1 MFKDLL
7 GDKNFYK
14 TFFKLA
20 IPVTIQYFVTASL
33 NLVDN
38 IMVGQ
43 LGAGELAA
51 VGLANQVYFLLLLF
65 LLGVSGGASIFTAQF
80 WGKRDLKNIHR
91 ILGLS
96 LIISGAAALF
106 FFIVSIFNSRTILEF
121 FSDDRQVIKHG
132 AEYLRITSFTYIL
145 TAITGCYCAVLR
157 STGEVKLPMR
167 VNVIAIL
174 SNTILNYILILGN
187 FGMPKLGVAGAAIAT
202 LISRFMETTILLIAS
217 YRHQYIMSS
226 KVPEMF
232 MIPADLAKRFVNTT
246 GIVVVKDFIWAFGM
260 VLYMAVY
267 ARMGTDVVASINI
280 MTTVR
285 QLMTVLFNGIASA
298 CLVMVGNQIGAGDY
312 PKAYLYSKRFLFI
325 TTMVSIV
332 MGILTVLG
340 NSLILSPYNISTT
353 VFKQAQAVLCTFA
366 LYMPITVIN
375 MVAIVGVF
383 RSGGDVTFCL
393 IMDLVAVYFIGLP
406 LGVLGQAV
414 WNLSIQW
421 VFALFTSQEIFKF
434 ILCIRRFISKR
445 WINNLVHD
453 FSPATASN
461 RV

>member
-1 MFKDLL
+1 MFKELF
-7 GDKNFYK
+7 GDRTFYN

-43 LGAGELAA
+43 LGAAELAS

-65 LLGVSGGASIFTAQF
+65 LLGVSGGASVFTAQF

-96 LIISGAAALF
+96 LMISCAAALF
-106 FFIVSIFNSRTILEF
+106 FFLISIFNSVTILRL
-121 FSDDRQVIKHG
+121 FSHDKQVVKLG
-132 AEYLRITSFTYIL
+132 AEYLRITSLTYVL

-174 SNTILNYILILGN
+174 SNTFLNYIFIFGN
-187 FGMPKLGVAGAAIAT
+187 FGMPRLGVAGAAIAT
-202 LISRFMETTILLIAS
+202 LISRFIETTILLIAS
-217 YRHQYIMSS
+217 YRHQYIMTS
-226 KVPEMF
+226 KVSEMF
-232 MIPADLAKRFVNTT
+232 IVSADLAKRFVKTT
-246 GIVVVKDFIWAFGM
+246 GGVVTKDFIWAFGM

-267 ARMGTDVVASINI
+267 AKMGTDVVASINI

-312 PKAYLYSKRFLFI
+312 PTAFRYSKRFLLI

-332 MGILTVLG
+332 MAILTIVG
-340 NSLILSPYNISTT
+340 SNFILSPYNISPT
-353 VFKQAQAVLCTFA
+353 VFKQARAILCIFA
-366 LYMPITVIN
+366 LYMPITVID

-393 IMDLVAVYFIGLP
+393 VMDLVAVYLIGLP
-406 LGVLGQAV
+406 LGFLGQAV
-414 WNLSIQW
+414 WHLPIEG

-434 ILCIRRFISKR
+434 ILCTKRFLSKR

-453 FSPATASN
+453 INPAVADLA
-461 RV
+461 

>member
-1 MFKDLL
+1 MFKDLF
-7 GDKNFYK
+7 GDRTFYN

-43 LGAGELAA
+43 LGAVELAS

-65 LLGVSGGASIFTAQF
+65 LLGVSGGASVFTAQF

-96 LIISGAAALF
+96 LMISCAAALF
-106 FFIVSIFNSRTILEF
+106 FFLISILNSETILRL
-121 FSDDRQVIKHG
+121 FSNDKQVVKLG
-132 AEYLRITSFTYIL
+132 AEYLRITSLTYVL

-174 SNTILNYILILGN
+174 SNTFLNYIFIFGN
-187 FGMPKLGVAGAAIAT
+187 FGMPRLGVAGAAIAT
-202 LISRFMETTILLIAS
+202 LISRFIETTILLIAS
-217 YRHQYIMSS
+217 YRHQYIMTS
-226 KVPEMF
+226 KVSEMF
-232 MIPADLAKRFVNTT
+232 IVFADLAKRFVKTT
-246 GIVVVKDFIWAFGM
+246 GGVVTKDFIWAFGM

-267 ARMGTDVVASINI
+267 AKMGTDVVASINI

-312 PKAYLYSKRFLFI
+312 PTAFRYSKRFLLI

-332 MGILTVLG
+332 MAILTIVG
-340 NSLILSPYNISTT
+340 SNFILSPYNISPT
-353 VFKQAQAVLCTFA
+353 VFKQARAILCIFA
-366 LYMPITVIN
+366 LYMPITVID

-393 IMDLVAVYFIGLP
+393 VMDLVAVYLIGLP
-406 LGVLGQAV
+406 LGFLGQAV
-414 WNLSIQW
+414 WHLPIEG

-434 ILCIRRFISKR
+434 ILCTKRFLSKR

-453 FSPATASN
+453 INPAVADLA
-461 RV
+461 

>member
-1 MFKDLL
+1 MIKNLLNDKD
-7 GDKNFYK
+7 FYK

-43 LGAGELAA
+43 LGATELAA

-96 LIISGAAALF
+96 LMISGAAALF
-106 FFIVSIFNSRTILEF
+106 FFMISIFNSQTILKF
-121 FSDDRQVIKHG
+121 FSDDRRVIEQG

-157 STGEVKLPMR
+157 SVGEVKLPMR
-167 VNVIAIL
+167 ANIIAIL
-174 SNTILNYILILGN
+174 SNTFLNYLFIFGN
-187 FGMPKLGVAGAAIAT
+187 FGLPKMGVAGAAIAT
-202 LISRFMETTILLIAS
+202 LISRFIETALLLVAS
-217 YRHQYIMSS
+217 YRQQFIMSS
-226 KVPEMF
+226 KVSEMF
-232 MIPADLAKRFVNTT
+232 MVPTDLAKRFVNTT
-246 GIVVVKDFIWAFGM
+246 GIVVVKDFIWALGM

-267 ARMGTDVVASINI
+267 AKMGTDVVASINI
-280 MTTVR
+280 VSTVR

-312 PKAYLYSKRFLFI
+312 PKAFQYSKRFLII
-325 TTMVSIV
+325 TTMVSLL
-332 MGILTVLG
+332 MALFTALG
-340 NSLILSPYNISTT
+340 SGLILSPYNISTV
-353 VFKQAQAVLCTFA
+353 VFKQAQAVLYTFA

-393 IMDLVAVYFIGLP
+393 VMDLVAVYLIGMP
-406 LGVLGQAV
+406 LGVMGQAV
-414 WNLSIQW
+414 WHLPIHG

-434 ILCIRRFISKR
+434 ILCAKRFGSKR

-453 FSPATASN
+453 LKPALASN
-461 RV
+461 

>member
-1 MFKDLL
+1 MIKDLFV
-7 GDKNFYK
+7 DKDFYK

-43 LGAGELAA
+43 LGAVELAA

-65 LLGVSGGASIFTAQF
+65 LLGVGGGASVFTAQF
-80 WGKRDLKNIHR
+80 WGKRDLKNIRR

-96 LIISGAAALF
+96 LMISSTAALF
-106 FFIVSIFNSRTILEF
+106 FFLISILNSETILRL
-121 FSDDRQVIKHG
+121 FSHDQQVIQLG
-132 AEYLRITSFTYIL
+132 AEYLRITSFTYVL

-174 SNTILNYILILGN
+174 SNTFLNYILIFGN
-187 FGMPKLGVAGAAIAT
+187 FGMPQLGVAGAAIAT
-202 LISRFMETTILLIAS
+202 LISRFIETTILLIAS
-217 YRHQYIMSS
+217 YRHQYIMTS
-226 KVPEMF
+226 KVSEMF
-232 MIPADLAKRFVNTT
+232 KVPADLTKRFIKTT
-246 GIVVVKDFIWAFGM
+246 SVVVIKDFIWAFGM
-260 VLYMAVY
+260 VLYMVVY
-267 ARMGTDVVASINI
+267 AKMGTDVVASINI
-280 MTTVR
+280 VTTVR

-312 PKAYLYSKRFLFI
+312 PTAFRYSKRFLLI

-332 MGILTVLG
+332 MAVLTIAG
-340 NSLILSPYNISTT
+340 SSFILSPYNISTT
-353 VFKQAQAVLCTFA
+353 VFKQAQAILCIFA

-406 LGVLGQAV
+406 LGFLGQAV
-414 WNLSIQW
+414 WYLPIQG

-434 ILCIRRFISKR
+434 ILCIKRFISKH
-445 WINNLVHD
+445 WINNLVLD
-453 FSPATASN
+453 INPAVAN
-461 RV
+461 EG